1 MSELSER
8 AQQMIDEAR
17 KERSDSPP
25 AVSVAA
31 SIESLLSEPVA
42 DPLSGFISKSQARAT
57 APRKPQYTAEAM
69 VDLMIA
75 HPEYSHSD
83 FAAHF
88 GYKASWF
95 AGILISNNF
104 QAALEPRR
112 HLVQNPMLTGTMDD
126 ILRAVVVQSVTVLQ
140 ERLEDPKASEDLI
153 IKALNAGVKAL
164 GMGTGKGEGN
174 EPPPEKPT
182 LAGLA
187 DRLSKP
193 KLIEATP
200 AHDWTIEASLGELP
214 K

>member
-1 MSELSER
+1 MSELSQR

-25 AVSVAA
+25 ASA
-31 SIESLLSEPVA
+31 SIESLLAEPA
-42 DPLSGFISKSQARAT
+42 PDPLASFVSKSQAAAA

-69 VDLMIA
+69 VNLMIA
-75 HPEYSHSD
+75 HPEYTHAD

-95 AGILISNNF
+95 AGILISPNF

-112 HLVQNPMLTGTMDD
+112 SLVQNPMLTGTMDD
-126 ILRAVVVQSVTVLQ
+126 ILRAVVVQSITVLQ
-140 ERLEDPKASEDLI
+140 ERLNDPKASEDLI
-153 IKALNAGVKAL
+153 IKALNSGVKAL
-164 GMGTGKGEGN
+164 GMGTGKGPDGDA
-174 EPPPEKPT
+174 PPEKPS

-193 KLIEATP
+193 KLIESTP